1 MGYNYN
7 YNSGHNQSGVKPS
20 GSQTQTND
28 KKVQEAYNDMATST
42 NITLRASEAK
52 NVVSAFAVVDQN
64 LNVINSNIQ
73 KGLGNDAQIA
83 NLVKAVSNLESETLS
98 LSREIKTQSSALS
111 SSVAVVGN
119 KVAASQKAVIDQLTA
134 TAATSVTNQKK
145 ALSNIQ
151 ALTERLN
158 SQMVVI
164 AEIQTA
170 VQGFPAEFQKVF
182 YQYELVNSQLA
193 KMRDSLRETIGTI
206 TEFVETV
213 VTNSREIIVDR
224 IDQQAAVIDDNLK
237 TGFTTAANKADKRF
251 DVAVTAAAI
260 LFAADRLGKIFA
272 SLHKKSKAKAKA
284 TIVVKEST
292 LE

>member
-7 YNSGHNQSGVKPS
+7 YNSGYNQSGSKPS

-64 LNVINSNIQ
+64 LSVINSNIQ

-83 NLVKAVSNLESETLS
+83 NLVKAVSNLENETLS

-151 ALTERLN
+151 ALTERLD

-170 VQGFPAEFQKVF
+170 VQGFPSEFQKVY

-193 KMRDSLRETIGTI
+193 KIRDNLRETIGTI

-213 VTNSREIIVDR
+213 VTNSRDIIVER
-224 IDQQAAVIDDNLK
+224 IDQQASVIDDNLK
-237 TGFTTAANKADKRF
+237 TGFTAAANKADKRF

-272 SLHKKSKAKAKA
+272 GFHQKSKTKAKA
-284 TIVVKEST
+284 TLVVKEST